1 MLNRFLRLESI
12 TLNSILRHYT
22 QISLTKLS
30 ELLKIPTEELK
41 QQLNQYNSVKS
52 GQNPWDLTIMNP
64 LLSQRKI
71 INIEITEDGI
81 VRLYEFEK
89 NEENLGEDE
98 WKQYRE
104 EVGWLSEKVEAL

>member
-1 MLNRFLRLESI
+1 M
-12 TLNSILRHYT
+12 NS
-22 QISLTKLS
+22 
-30 ELLKIPTEELK
+30 
-41 QQLNQYNSVKS
+41 
-52 GQNPWDLTIMNP
+52 

-104 EVGWLSEKVEAL
+104 EVGWLSEKVEALWSMWRQKYDQGNLRIYDVSYKFIFVDLLDHEMDE